1 MLDDEMTK
9 LVWRTII
16 ALIGPVVG
24 YLFWDRKK
32 QHREM
37 EEIKKRLSDNEKQ
50 IAVIMNMVANISEDI
65 REIKY
70 MFASR
75 RREYRKDEE

>member
-9 LVWRTII
+9 LIWRTII

-37 EEIKKRLSDNEKQ
+37 EDLKKRLSDTEKQ
-50 IAVIMNMVANISEDI
+50 IAVILNMVANISDDI
-65 REIKY
+65 KEIKY
-70 MFASR
+70 MITSR
-75 RREYRKDEE
+75 RREYRQDEK